1 MKTIKQLKEQI
12 DKTTTRVVKG
22 QSPLDLRSKDE
33 KMTALKKQG
42 ELFKKYNLYK
52 KP

>member
-1 MKTIKQLKEQI
+1 MKTFKQFKEQMVAP
-12 DKTTTRVVKG
+12 TAGVVKG